1 MMSIINFKI
10 GSTINVSTH
19 IRIGTRGSKLALA
32 QANLVKQL
40 LQEKESQSDIEI
52 VTIESE
58 GDQDQ
63 STPLSE
69 LGGKGVF
76 IKAIEAA
83 LMCEEV
89 DIAVHSLK
97 DVTTELA
104 VGSQLAAYLPAE
116 SVADTLC
123 LAPQLNTI
131 QSIETLPLNAV
142 VATGSLRRKAQLL
155 HYRPDVSIVPIRGNI
170 DTRLKKLANKE
181 VDAIML
187 SEAGLIRLN
196 YQQDYNVVLNP
207 ITFIPAP
214 GQGVIVVQ
222 ARMGD
227 PRLPFIQS
235 INHHHQA
242 QVSELELAIV
252 RQLGFDCQYPLG
264 LYAQYQSDHFLL
276 SAFNA
281 HPKTLEGRYLTAT
294 IPLDYTAADL
304 DEVIIDLIE

>member
-1 MMSIINFKI
+1 MRINIK
-10 GSTINVSTH
+10 
-19 IRIGTRGSKLALA
+19 IGTRGSKLALIQA
-32 QANLVKQL
+32 QLVKQL
-40 LQEKESQSDIEI
+40 LQKKDPQCNIEI
-52 VTIESE
+52 ITIESE

-63 STPLSE
+63 TTPLSE

-83 LMCEEV
+83 LMRQEV

-123 LAPQLNTI
+123 LAPRLNAV
-131 QSIETLPLNAV
+131 QSIDELPLNAV
-142 VATGSLRRKAQLL
+142 IATGSLRRKAQLL

-170 DTRLKKLANKE
+170 DTRLKQLTNNE

-196 YQQDYNVVLNP
+196 CQQEYNIVLTP
-207 ITFIPAP
+207 QTFIPAP
-214 GQGVIVVQ
+214 GQGVIVIQ
-222 ARMGD
+222 ARSDD
-227 PRLPFIQS
+227 PGLSFIQS
-235 INHHHQA
+235 INQHNQA

-276 SAFNA
+276 AAFNA
-281 HPKTLEGRYLTAT
+281 DPKTLQGHYLTAK
-294 IPLDYTAADL
+294 IPLDYTSTDL
-304 DEVIIDLIE
+304 DEVIVDLIK